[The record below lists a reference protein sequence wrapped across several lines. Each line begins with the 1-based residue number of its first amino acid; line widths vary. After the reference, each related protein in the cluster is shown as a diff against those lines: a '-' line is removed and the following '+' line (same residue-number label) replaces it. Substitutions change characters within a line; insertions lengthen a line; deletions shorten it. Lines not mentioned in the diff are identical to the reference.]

1 MEQDG
6 CNQHVGASP
15 QSPRGTGL
23 GHGRECDNHAL
34 LFRSCVQSRGS
45 V

>member
-1 MEQDG
+1 MAQDG
-6 CNQHVGASP
+6 CTQHVGASL
-15 QSPRGTGL
+15 QSPRATCL
-23 GHGRECDNHAL
+23 GHGQACDGHAL